1 MKRCVETLGE
11 VWKMRGSS
19 LKPVCPAQPMTALP
33 DASPVPLRDT
43 LGRPLRNLRLSVT
56 DRCNL
61 RCSYCMPEPD
71 YVWLPRSEL
80 LSFEELARVAN
91 IFCSLGV
98 DRIRL
103 TGGEPLLRHELP
115 ELVRRLAAQP
125 GLQDLAL
132 TTNGVLLAQLALPL
146 REAGLTRVTVSLDTL
161 RPERFRALTRRDEH
175 ARVLAG
181 IAAVRDLGW
190 GGLKLDAVVMR
201 GRNDDELLSL
211 LAFAKEQGAELRFI
225 EYMDVGGA
233 TRWRREDVVSRA
245 EMLERIAAVQGLVEP
260 LHENGASGLPAARGR
275 APAERFRLADGTTF
289 GIIASTTA
297 PFCRTC
303 DRSRLT
309 ADGTW
314 FLCLYARSGLNL
326 RQALRGGASDE
337 TIAQLLRLAW
347 KARADRGAEERLALQ
362 HREPLADVAELRED
376 PRLEMHTRGG

>member
-1 MKRCVETLGE
+1 MP
-11 VWKMRGSS
+11 
-19 LKPVCPAQPMTALP
+19 KPDNLP
-33 DASPVPLRDT
+33 EPLRDA

-80 LSFEELARVAN
+80 LTFEELSRLVKV
-91 IFCSLGV
+91 FCSLGV
-98 DRIRL
+98 DRVRL

-115 ELVRRLAAQP
+115 ELVRRLAAEP
-125 GLQDLAL
+125 GLKDLAL
-132 TTNGVLLAQLALPL
+132 TTNGVLLAEMARPL

-161 RPERFRALTRRDEH
+161 QPERFRALTRRDEH

-181 IAAVRDLGW
+181 ISAVKEAGW
-190 GGLKLDAVVMR
+190 SGLKLDAVVMR
-201 GRNDDELLSL
+201 GRNDDELLPL
-211 LAFAKEQGAELRFI
+211 LAYAKEQAAEVRFI

-233 TRWRREDVVSRA
+233 TRWKREDVVSRA
-245 EMLERIAAVQGLVEP
+245 EMLECITAAHGAVEA
-260 LHENGASGLPAARGR
+260 LREEGAQEALAARGR
-275 APAERFRLADGTTF
+275 APAERFRLRDGSTF

-303 DRSRLT
+303 DRSRVT

-314 FLCLYARSGLNL
+314 YLCLYAKSGLNL

-337 TIAQLLRLAW
+337 ALAELLRLAW
-347 KARADRGAEERLALQ
+347 QRRTDRGAEERLALL
-362 HREPLADVAELRED
+362 HRTPLADVAELREN